1 MFKDFIASA
10 HRLSRANYAPRAIAF
25 AVSFIII
32 ALLAQERDWSPW
44 HLAFPALYL
53 LLYPHL
59 LVVACRYF
67 SGSGRFEIIAMLADA
82 FILGVIAAW
91 IDFYLWLTFGFLVA
105 IALNASVVGGS
116 RQLLSS
122 LVLYTAGAVAG
133 AALNGW
139 QVQTSGPFYIEV
151 MAMALMLAYVLIVG
165 FVSYNQNARL
175 VSATREVKD
184 RSRLFR
190 ALVEISSS
198 ADLAGDVEE
207 FVQEALKRIY
217 DLYPR
222 YGLGMVIRDVQ
233 RPNVVRFVGF
243 KGVPKEEQDAVVRYL
258 ATTSAPDSGE
268 LTWIEPDHGE
278 VFQMFFE
285 RSPTRGSEGIVVVR
299 VDTIN
304 PLLREAARLSLGMLS
319 VHVENKLL
327 ALDLKYAAER
337 DPLTGAFNRGR
348 LDTELASAIRSRK
361 QQGAT
366 MEFAV
371 LMIDVIGLKQVNDKY
386 GHAAGDTLIRETAVV
401 LQKVCRATDSFGRYG
416 GDEFVVICR
425 GSSRDDAEGLRQRIK
440 RDVAGH
446 KIRLPTDDR
455 GMATISLKLSIG
467 LASSS
472 DIEPEEVLAAAD
484 EDMYRDKA
492 EWYATHER
500 YR

>member
-1 MFKDFIASA
+1 MFKDFMAGV
-10 HRLSRANYAPRAIAF
+10 HRLSRANYVPRTIAF

-32 ALLAQERDWSPW
+32 AFLAQERDWSPW

-59 LVVACRYF
+59 LVVACRYV
-67 SGSGRFEIIAMLADA
+67 SGTARFEIIAMLADA

-91 IDFYLWLTFGFLVA
+91 IDYYLWMTFGFLVA

-116 RQLLSS
+116 RQLLPS
-122 LVLYTAGAVAG
+122 LALYTAGAVAG
-133 AALNGW
+133 GALNGW

-151 MAMALMLAYVLIVG
+151 MAMTLMLAYVLIVG

-175 VSATREVKD
+175 ISATREVKD
-184 RSRLFR
+184 RNRLFR

-198 ADLAGDVEE
+198 ADLAGDVQE
-207 FVQEALKRIY
+207 FVQEALKRIH

-233 RPNVVRFVGF
+233 RPRVVRFVGF
-243 KGVPKEEQDAVVRYL
+243 KGIPKEEQDAVVRYL
-258 ATTSAPDSGE
+258 AAIRAPSGRE
-268 LTWIEPDHGE
+268 LTWTEPDHGE
-278 VFQMFFE
+278 IFQMFFD
-285 RSPTRGSEGIVVVR
+285 RSPARGCEGIVVVR
-299 VDTIN
+299 VDTIS

-327 ALDLKYAAER
+327 AMDLKYAAER
-337 DPLTGAFNRGR
+337 DPLTGVFNRGR
-348 LDTELASAIRSRK
+348 LDAELASVIRSRK
-361 QQGAT
+361 QHGA

-386 GHAAGDTLIRETAVV
+386 GHTAGDTLIRETAVA
-401 LQKVCRATDSFGRYG
+401 LEKVCRATDAFGRYG

-425 GSSRDDAEGLRQRIK
+425 GSSRADAEGLCQRIK
-440 RDVAGH
+440 RDVAGR
-446 KIRLPTDDR
+446 KIRLPTDER
-455 GMATISLKLSIG
+455 GMAAISLELSIG

-472 DIEPEEVLAAAD
+472 DIEPEKVLAAAD
-484 EDMYRDKA
+484 EAMYRDKE